1 MRKQLIWAALAAM
14 ALTSCVEEKSING
27 GSAGNN
33 EVAFVMQGNAT
44 RSAEE
49 AGLATKKGEII
60 PIAQLDGV
68 QLFLEEEVM
77 DLNAVSPETR
87 GVPVYTENV
96 GYLYANS
103 LFVRAGTVDATY
115 ARILDGPTAE
125 GWRYNHTYENN
136 IWTDS
141 NPLDFY
147 MHIPSDMSAAG
158 VTGLSYSNGVT
169 TVNYTSPKTAAATQD
184 LIFAGL
190 KMSESQYKDYY
201 KAKGGAPVMFYH
213 AFTGVKFAIKNTVE
227 ELANI
232 QIDKISFIGL
242 NNTGSFTFTTST
254 HAFALNDDVEAE
266 EDNVIYQEFA
276 KGDLITFEA
285 TGEGQAANHFPESFY
300 NGGNNQNL
308 NKKDASYTFWLLP
321 QVIDDESTAKLKIE
335 YTINSQ
341 PESIELNLSDFHAQT
356 WQSGE
361 LRTFTFRIDEVNVR
375 IQDKV
380 VTQGEAADGYE
391 GSYKEEVTITNTGN
405 TKAFIRAAIVGQW
418 LDYLDR
424 PVFGFTDKI
433 NNLYLVES
441 WYEDQFV
448 NKSRQHGL
456 FEDLAGYD
464 KTNPYNGWTLCED
477 GYYYYTTVVPPLTEV
492 PTQPA
497 LANTAALFSKY
508 TVGTIPN
515 TEIAG
520 QQIDHKE
527 MHFRLEIATQAV
539 TAIKLDGTQY
549 TWDEAWENATGTKPV
564 AKQ

>member
-1 MRKQLIWAALAAM
+1 MRKQLFWAALAAM
-14 ALTSCVEEKSING
+14 ALTSCMEEKSFNG
-27 GSAGNN
+27 GSAGSN

-49 AGLATKKGEII
+49 ASPATKKGDVI
-60 PIAQLDGV
+60 PIAKLDGL

-77 DLNAVSPETR
+77 DLNDVSPETR
-87 GVPVYTENV
+87 GIPIYTENV

-115 ARILDGPTAE
+115 ARILDGPTPE
-125 GWRYNHTYENN
+125 GWRYNHTYESN
-136 IWTDS
+136 IWPDS

-147 MHIPSDMSAAG
+147 LHIPSDMSAAG
-158 VTGLSYSNGVT
+158 VTGLSYNNGVT
-169 TVNYTSPKTAAATQD
+169 TVKYTSPVTASATQD

-190 KMSESQYKDYY
+190 KMSESQYKEYY
-201 KAKGGAPVMFYH
+201 KTKGGAPVMFYH
-213 AFTGVKFAIKNTVE
+213 AFTGVKFAIKNTVT

-254 HAFALNDDVEAE
+254 HAFALNSDIEAE
-266 EDNVIYQEFA
+266 EGNVISQEFA
-276 KGDLITFEA
+276 PGDLITFEA
-285 TGEGQAANHFPESFY
+285 DDEDQVANHFAGSFY
-300 NGGNNQNL
+300 NGGNKQNL

-321 QVIDDESTAKLKIE
+321 QVIDGESTAKLKIE

-341 PESIELNLSDFHAQT
+341 PEEIELNLSDFHAQN
-356 WQSGE
+356 WLSGE

-375 IQDKV
+375 IQDDV
-380 VTQGEAADGYE
+380 VTQGNADNGYK
-391 GSYKEEVTITNTGN
+391 GSYKENVTITNTGN
-405 TKAFIRAAIVGQW
+405 TKAFIRAALVGQW

-441 WYEDQFV
+441 WYQDQFV
-448 NKSRQHGL
+448 TKNRNHGTFL
-456 FEDLAGYD
+456 NLAGYD
-464 KTNPYNGWTLCED
+464 QTNPYNGWTLCED
-477 GYYYYTTVVPPLTEV
+477 GYYYYTSVVPPLSDA

-497 LANTAALFSKY
+497 LANTKALFTSY
-508 TVGTIPN
+508 TVGDIPN
-515 TEIAG
+515 TSLAGLEINTT
-520 QQIDHKE
+520 

-539 TAIKLDGTQY
+539 TAIRLDGTQY
-549 TWDEAWENATGTKPV
+549 TWDEAWENATGSKPV
-564 AKQ
+564 IKK